1 MKRIAKF
8 EKVSISQFR
17 EGWTDTFGNIDE
29 AELREIYER
38 IRLPERA
45 TSGSAG

>member
-17 EGWTDTFGNIDE
+17 EGRTDAFGNIDE
-29 AELREIYER
+29 AELRAIYER
-38 IRLPERA
+38 LWLPQRA
-45 TSGSAG
+45 T